1 MEIYLFEIDEVW
13 FKILRIENKNFKLL
27 LFIFKNIITN
37 IYKSKLIFI
46 QKIILIFLFFLDHL
60 FKYYYLEKILFLV
73 LIFLKIRLRFLY

>member
-46 QKIILIFLFFLDHL
+46 QKIISIFLFFLDHL